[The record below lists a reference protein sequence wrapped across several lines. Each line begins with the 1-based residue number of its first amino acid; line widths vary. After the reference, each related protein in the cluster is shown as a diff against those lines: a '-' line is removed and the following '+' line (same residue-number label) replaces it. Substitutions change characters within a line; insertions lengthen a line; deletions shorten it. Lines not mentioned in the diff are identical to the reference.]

1 MSTTWCILDVGLL
14 FRGVATGASSAST
27 GRTNSVRLFLH
38 AALLCALCTPSWAQV
53 ASAELSG
60 QVFDVSGAAVANAK
74 VIATNSATNSPHET
88 VSDASGNYILT
99 LLPPGDYVLTVEAP
113 GFRKLVQTGLV
124 LQVNQQAN
132 LVLTLQLGK
141 VSETLE
147 VTGQAPLLE
156 SESSS
161 LGTVV
166 NQKLVNELPLN
177 GRNFIQLA
185 TLSPGVNGVG
195 FSATG
200 TIMSGARPD
209 DRRPGTEIFSN
220 GNREGSN
227 NFLYD
232 GIDDNERLTL
242 SIVLRP
248 AVEAVREFKIQT
260 NLYSADVGRNS
271 GAVVDVITKSGTNKL
286 HGSLFEF
293 LRNSAMDARNFY
305 NPKGTAFPSF
315 RLNQFGGS
323 FGGPVVLPKIYNGKN
338 KTFFFVD
345 YEGYRRDS
353 QQLLLGNIPTARM
366 RSGDFSETGVI
377 YDPLTTRANP
387 NGSGFIRTPFQGN
400 QIPASRWDPISAKMI
415 NAYPSPTGPGRFNN
429 YLGNLI
435 QHQNWNQGDVR
446 VDHQITPTD
455 NFFARW
461 SIQNTETRVPSTYP
475 ATTLA
480 GISGPVNLSDE
491 ASFAGTSFSPDQH
504 AVASY
509 AKVITPRLVNEFRV
523 GFNRFRLDYTPDQF
537 QPGAQLGNKLG
548 VPNANVTP
556 GEQNIPI
563 FTSANYIGIGQTR
576 SLPIFRRENTFQY
589 VDNVTYTRGA
599 HTLRMGA
606 DFRRRQ
612 LTIYQTNQGN
622 GRFNFSPAL
631 TDSRQPAGVGGD
643 SMASFLLGYPTLIA
657 HDYTLNWPGE
667 RGLEVGTYF
676 ADDWRITKKLTLNL
690 GLRWDYYSPYSE
702 VANRWA
708 NFNLRTSKIDI
719 AGQNGVGKY
728 VGIQPYYKNFGPRF
742 GFAYQAFTHTVV
754 RGGFGMFYNPTGS
767 EGGSLRLFRQLP
779 FGSTVSILPGDI
791 MVGQRVSDGF
801 PPLQPINFALA
812 QNPFGVMFAV
822 APNFRPSYA
831 EQFNLTVEHEIAP
844 AGLLFK
850 TAVVGNLGRHLYNT
864 YNANQAIPGPTT
876 LNTRRPLF
884 ATAPALSDV
893 NYFTTDGLSEYYG
906 FQLTVDKR
914 FSNGL
919 SALLGYSW
927 SHAIDNVP
935 LEFGGGA
942 AGPQPQD
949 PRYISVERGNSIIDM
964 RHRMT
969 LSYVWELPFGKGRAM
984 LNRGGAV
991 NWILGGWQTNGVLTV
1006 QTGLPFS
1013 PVLQTSTTNTG
1024 TGSRPNVVGPITYP
1038 GTLQSWFNPAAFAT
1052 PAPYT
1057 YGNAGRNILFGPGR
1071 TNWDM
1076 SLFKHFVIREQM
1088 RFELRAEAF
1097 NIFNHPQFNLP
1108 NPNIGNA
1115 QAGQITSTVGNP
1127 RQLQMGLRFQ
1137 F

>member
-1 MSTTWCILDVGLL
+1 MWFIGGFGSLIGRPGRLL
-14 FRGVATGASSAST
+14 TRAV
-27 GRTNSVRLFLH
+27 LFT
-38 AALLCALCTPSWAQV
+38 ALFSALCTSAWAQV

-60 QVFDVSGAAVANAK
+60 SVLDASGAAVANAK
-74 VIATNSATNSPHET
+74 VIATNTATNAAHET
-88 VSDASGNYILT
+88 VSDGSGNYIIT
-99 LLPPGDYVLTVEAP
+99 LLSPGEYTVTVEAA
-113 GFRKLVQTGLV
+113 GFRKLVQSGLT

-132 LVLTLQLGK
+132 LELRLQLGQ
-141 VSETLE
+141 VSEILE

-156 SESSS
+156 TESSS

-166 NQKLVNELPLN
+166 NEKLVNQLPLN

-200 TIMSGARPD
+200 TIMSGTRPD

-232 GIDDNERLTL
+232 GVDDNERLTL

-271 GAVVDVITKSGTNKL
+271 GAVVDVITKSGTNQL

-293 LRNSAMDARNFY
+293 LRNSAMDSRNFFS
-305 NPKGTAFPSF
+305 PKGTAFPSF

-323 FGGPVVLPKIYNGKN
+323 FGGPVVLPKLYNGKN

-345 YEGYRRDS
+345 YEGYRRAS
-353 QQLLLGNIPTARM
+353 QQLLLGNVPTAKM
-366 RSGDFSETGVI
+366 RTGDFSETATI
-377 YDPLTTRANP
+377 YDPTTTRTNP
-387 NGSGFIRTPFQGN
+387 NGSGFVRSAFAGN
-400 QIPASRWDPISAKMI
+400 QIPVNRWDPISAKMI
-415 NAYPSPTGPGRFNN
+415 NAYPMPTSPGRFNN
-429 YLGNLI
+429 YLANLV
-435 QHQNWNQGDVR
+435 QNQNWDQGDVR

-461 SIQNTETRVPSTYP
+461 SIQNTETKVPSTYP

-509 AKVITPRLVNEFRV
+509 AKVITPALVNEFRV
-523 GFNRFRLDYTPDQF
+523 GFNRFRLDYTADQY
-537 QPGAQLGNKLG
+537 QPNGQLGNKLG

-556 GEQNIPI
+556 NEQNLPI
-563 FTSANYIGIGQTR
+563 FTSASYLGIGQTR
-576 SLPIFRRENTFQY
+576 SLPIYRRENTFQY
-589 VDNVTYTRGA
+589 VDNVTYTHDK
-599 HTLRMGA
+599 HTLRWGV

-631 TDSRQPAGVGGD
+631 TDSRQPAGSGGD

-667 RGLEVGTYF
+667 RGNEVGLYF

-690 GLRWDYYSPYSE
+690 GLRWDYYSPYNE

-708 NFNLRTSKIDI
+708 NFNLQTAKVDI
-719 AGQNGVGKY
+719 AGQNGVDKY

-742 GFAYQAFTHTVV
+742 GFAYQALSHTVV

-779 FGSTVSILPGDI
+779 FGSTVSISPGDI
-791 MVGQRVSDGF
+791 FVGQTVSAGF
-801 PPLQPINFALA
+801 PALQPVNFALA
-812 QNPFGVMFAV
+812 QNPFGAMFAV

-831 EQFNLTVEHEIAP
+831 EQFNLTVEHEITP
-844 AGLLFK
+844 AALVVK
-850 TAVVGNLGRHLYNT
+850 TAVVGNLGRRLYNT
-864 YNANQAIPGPTT
+864 YNANQAVPGSTT
-876 LNTRRPLF
+876 LNTRRPLY
-884 ATAPALSDV
+884 PVGPNLSDV
-893 NYFTTDGLSEYYG
+893 NYFTTDGLSEYYA

-914 FSNGL
+914 FGNGV

-949 PRYISVERGNSIIDM
+949 PRYTNVERGNSIIDM
-964 RHRMT
+964 RHRFT
-969 LSYVWELPFGKGRAM
+969 LSYVWELPVGKGKAL
-984 LNRGGAV
+984 LNRGGVA

-1024 TGSRPNVVGPITYP
+1024 TGSRPNVAGTVTYP
-1038 GTLQSWFNPAAFAT
+1038 KTLQRWFNPSAFGN

-1071 TNWDM
+1071 TNWDV
-1076 SLFKHFVIREQM
+1076 SLFKYFVIREQT

-1097 NIFNHPQFNLP
+1097 NVFNHAQFNLP
-1108 NPNIGNA
+1108 NANIGNA

>member
-1 MSTTWCILDVGLL
+1 M
-14 FRGVATGASSAST
+14 GAP
-27 GRTNSVRLFLH
+27 LH
-38 AALLCALCTPSWAQV
+38 AQV

-60 QVFDVSGAAVANAK
+60 TVLDSSGAVVANAK
-74 VIATNSATNSPHET
+74 VIATESATNRAHET
-88 VSDASGNYILT
+88 TSSSAGTYVLP
-99 LLPPGDYVLTVEAP
+99 LLPPGDYIVTAEAA
-113 GFRKLVQTGLV
+113 GFRKLVQRGLT
-124 LQVNQQAN
+124 LQVNQQAELN
-132 LVLTLQLGK
+132 LTMQLGQLTEA
-141 VSETLE
+141 VE
-147 VTGQAPLLE
+147 VTALAPLLE

-166 NQKLVNELPLN
+166 TEKLVNQLPLN

-195 FSATG
+195 FSAGG
-200 TIMSGARPD
+200 TIMSGSRPD

-271 GAVVDVITKSGTNKL
+271 GAVVDVITKSGTNQL

-293 LRNSAMDARNFY
+293 LRNSAMDSRNFFS
-305 NPKGTAFPSF
+305 PKGTAFPAF

-323 FGGPVVLPKIYNGKN
+323 FGGPVVLPKLYHGVN

-353 QQLLLGNIPTARM
+353 QQLLLGNVPTLKM
-366 RSGDFSETGVI
+366 REGDFSETAAI
-377 YDPLTTRANP
+377 YDPLTTTP
-387 NGSGFIRTPFQGN
+387 SGTGFTRTQFAGN
-400 QIPASRWDPISAKMI
+400 IIPAARWDPIAIKMI
-415 NAYPSPTGPGRFNN
+415 RAYPQPTSPARFNN
-429 YLGNLI
+429 YLANLV
-435 QHQNWNQGDVR
+435 QNQKWNQGDVR
-446 VDHQITPTD
+446 VDHQITPKD
-455 NFFARW
+455 NIFARW
-461 SIQNTETRVPSTYP
+461 SIQNTETRVPSSFPSTSIP
-475 ATTLA
+475 
-480 GISGPVNLSDE
+480 GVSKPVNLSDE
-491 ASFAGTSFSPDQH
+491 ASFAGTSFAPAQH
-504 AVASY
+504 AVFSY
-509 AKVITPRLVNEFRV
+509 AKVLTPRLVNEFRM
-523 GFNRFRLDYTPDQF
+523 GINRFRLDYTADQF
-537 QPGAQLGNKLG
+537 EPGGALGNQLG

-556 GEQNIPI
+556 SEQNLPI
-563 FTSANYIGIGQTR
+563 FSPGSYIGIGQTR
-576 SLPIFRRENTFQY
+576 SLPIFRRENMFQY
-589 VDNVTYTRGA
+589 IDNVSYTRGG
-599 HTLRMGA
+599 HTLKAGV

-631 TDSRQPAGVGGD
+631 TDSRQGSGGD

-667 RGLEVGTYF
+667 RGFELGTYF
-676 ADDWRITKKLTLNL
+676 ADDWRATKKLTINL
-690 GLRWDYYSPYSE
+690 GIRWDYFSPYSE

-708 NFNLRTSKIDI
+708 NFNMATGKIDI
-719 AGQNGVGKY
+719 AGQGGVDKY
-728 VGIQPYYKNFGPRF
+728 AGVKPYYKNFGPRF
-742 GFAYQAFTHTVV
+742 GFAYQLLGHTVL

-779 FGSTVSILPGDI
+779 FGSTVSISPGDI
-791 MVGQRVSDGF
+791 NPGQRVSDGF
-801 PPLQPINFALA
+801 APLVPVNFALA
-812 QNPFGVMFAV
+812 QNPFGAMTSVD
-822 APNFRPSYA
+822 PNFRPSYA
-831 EQFNLTVEHEIAP
+831 EQFNMTLEHEIAP
-844 AGLLFK
+844 ASLVLKVAG
-850 TAVVGNLGRHLYNT
+850 VGNLGRHLYNT
-864 YNANQAIPGPTT
+864 YNSNQAVPGSTA
-876 LNTRRPLF
+876 LNTRRPLYGI
-884 ATAPALSDV
+884 APNLSDV
-893 NYFTTDGLSEYYG
+893 NYYTTNGLSSYYG
-906 FQLTVDKR
+906 LQFTADKR
-914 FSNGL
+914 FSRGV
-919 SALLGYSW
+919 SAILGYTW

-935 LEFGGGA
+935 LEFGGGS

-949 PRYISVERGNSIIDM
+949 PRNLAAEKGNSIIDV

-969 LSYVWELPFGKGRAM
+969 LSYLWEMPFGKGKSM
-984 LNRGGAV
+984 MNVGGPV
-991 NWILGGWQTNGVLTV
+991 NWILGGWQTNGILTI
-1006 QTGLPFS
+1006 QSGLPFS
-1013 PVLQTSTTNTG
+1013 PVLQTSTTNSG
-1024 TGSRPNVVGPITYP
+1024 TGSRPDVNGKPSYP
-1038 GTLQSWFNPAAFAT
+1038 HTLQRWFDPSTFSS

-1071 TNWDM
+1071 WNWDM
-1076 SLFKHFVIREQM
+1076 SLFKSFVIREQT

-1097 NIFNHPQFNLP
+1097 NIFNHPQFGLP
-1108 NPNIGNA
+1108 NQNIGNA

>member
-1 MSTTWCILDVGLL
+1 MLL
-14 FRGVATGASSAST
+14 WVSVARRSLVLLPNT
-27 GRTNSVRLFLH
+27 LFL
-38 AALLCALCTPSWAQV
+38 AVLFFATSLPSWTQV

-60 QVFDVSGAAVANAK
+60 TVLDTSGGAVASAK
-74 VIATNSATNSPHET
+74 VVATNISTNAARES
-88 VSDASGNYILT
+88 VSDSSGRYLIT
-99 LLPPGDYVLTVEAP
+99 LLPPGDYILTIEAP
-113 GFRKLVQTGLV
+113 GFRKLEQRG
-124 LQVNQQAN
+124 
-132 LVLTLQLGK
+132 LTLQLNQQASLDLTMQVGK
-141 VSETLE
+141 VSEVLE

-156 SESSS
+156 TESSS
-161 LGTVV
+161 IGTVV
-166 NQKLVNELPLN
+166 NQQLVNELPLN

-200 TIMSGARPD
+200 TIMSGTRPD

-271 GAVVDVITKSGTNKL
+271 GAVVDVITKSGTNQL

-293 LRNSAMDARNFY
+293 LRNSAMDARNFF
-305 NPKGTAFPSF
+305 NPVGTAFPTF

-323 FGGPVVLPKIYNGKN
+323 FGGPVVLPKLYNGKN

-353 QQLLLGNIPTARM
+353 QQLTLGNIPTARE
-366 RSGDFSETGVI
+366 RTGDFGETATI
-377 YDPLTTRANP
+377 YDPLTTKA
-387 NGSGFIRTPFQGN
+387 SGAGFTRSAFAGN
-400 QIPASRWDPISAKMI
+400 RIPASRWDPISAKMI
-415 NAYPSPTGPGRFNN
+415 AAYPQPTSPARFNN
-429 YLGNLI
+429 YLANLI
-435 QHQNWNQGDVR
+435 QNQQWNQGDAR
-446 VDHQITPTD
+446 IDHQITPSD

-461 SIQNTETRVPSTYP
+461 SIQNTQTIVPSTYP
-475 ATTLA
+475 ATTLP
-480 GISGPVNLSDE
+480 GLSGPVNLSDE
-491 ASFAGTSFSPDQH
+491 ASFAGTSYQPAQH

-509 AKVITPRLVNEFRV
+509 VKIITPALVNEFRV
-523 GFNRFRLDYTPDQF
+523 GFNRYRLDYTADQF

-556 GEQNIPI
+556 QEQNLPI
-563 FTSANYIGIGQTR
+563 FSPSSYLGIGQTR
-576 SLPIFRRENTFQY
+576 SLPLYRRENTFEY
-589 VDNVTYTRGA
+589 IDNMTYTRGK
-599 HTLRMGA
+599 HTLRWGV

-643 SMASFLLGYPTLIA
+643 SLASFLLGYPTLIA

-667 RGLEVGTYF
+667 RGSEVGVYF
-676 ADDWRITKKLTLNL
+676 ADDWRVSKNLTLNL

-708 NFNLRTSKIDI
+708 NFNLATSKVDI
-719 AGQNGVGKY
+719 AGQKGVDKY
-728 VGIQPYYKNFGPRF
+728 AGVEPYYKNFGPRF
-742 GFAYQAFTHTVV
+742 GFAYQAHSHTVV
-754 RGGFGMFYNPTGS
+754 RGGFGIFYNPTGS
-767 EGGSLRLFRQLP
+767 EAGSLRLFRQLP
-779 FGSTVSILPGDI
+779 FGSTLSISPGDI
-791 MVGQRVSDGF
+791 FVGQTVSAGF
-801 PPLQPINFALA
+801 PPLQPVDFSLA
-812 QNPFGVMFAV
+812 QNPFGANFGV
-822 APNFRPSYA
+822 AHNFRPAYA
-831 EQFNLTVEHEIAP
+831 EQFNLTLEQELAP
-844 AGLLFK
+844 AGMVLK
-850 TAVVGNLGRHLYNT
+850 VATVGNLGRHLYTT
-864 YNANQAIPGPTT
+864 YNANQAVPGSTA
-876 LNTRRPLF
+876 LNSRRPIY
-884 ATAPALSDV
+884 AADPNLSDV
-893 NYFTTDGLSEYYG
+893 SYFTTDGLSNYYAM
-906 FQLTVDKR
+906 QVTADKR
-914 FSNGL
+914 FNKGVSV
-919 SALLGYSW
+919 LLGYTW
-927 SHAIDNVP
+927 SHAIDDVP

-949 PRYISVERGNSIIDM
+949 PRNISAERASSIIDM
-964 RHRMT
+964 RHRLT
-969 LSYVWELPFGKGRAM
+969 LSYLWALPVGKGKAL
-984 LNRGGAV
+984 LNRGGITNV
-991 NWILGGWQTNGVLTV
+991 VLGGWQTNGILTV
-1006 QTGLPFS
+1006 QSGLPFS

-1024 TGSRPNVVGPITYP
+1024 TGSRPNVSGTVTYP
-1038 GTLQSWFNPAAFAT
+1038 KTLQQWFTPAAFSS
-1052 PAPYT
+1052 PALYT
-1057 YGNAGRNILFGPGR
+1057 YGNAGRDILTGPGR
-1071 TNWDM
+1071 INWDM
-1076 SLFKHFVIREQM
+1076 SLFKDFVIHEQM
-1088 RFELRAEAF
+1088 RLQFRAEAF
-1097 NIFNHPQFNLP
+1097 NIFNHPQFALP